1 MPAASLQGDGMKI
14 ATATKVT
21 KVCIPLFPL
30 VDQNYSSSR
39 LYFQFQLRIGFLGI

>member
-14 ATATKVT
+14 ATTI
-21 KVCIPLFPL
+21 KVCIPLFLL

-39 LYFQFQLRIGFLGI
+39 LYFQFQLRIGFLGT